1 VYTLEGMTAIVT
13 GGASGI
19 GAGIVTE
26 LARHG
31 ARVLVV
37 DLDLSRAEG
46 VARTSG
52 AGTAPFRAN
61 VTRSDE
67 VDAAVAEARRL
78 FDRIDILVNVAGGS
92 LVREVRHMLES
103 EWQDMID
110 LNLKSVFL
118 CCRAAIPIMDT
129 QGSGRIVN
137 VASNL
142 SVTGGAGRAH
152 YAAAKAGVIALT
164 KSLALELATSNIT
177 VNAVAPGPTE
187 SPRVRP
193 LFSDEEWAALERSI
207 PMGRVGQPV
216 DVARVVTFLAS
227 DAAAYVTGQT
237 IHVNGGFV
245 MP

>member
-1 VYTLEGMTAIVT
+1 MYTLEGRTAIVT
-13 GGASGI
+13 GGGSGI
-19 GAGIVTE
+19 GAGVVTE
-26 LARHG
+26 LALHG

-37 DLDLSRAEG
+37 DLDLSHAEG

-52 AGTAPFRAN
+52 ANTAPFRAD
-61 VTRSDE
+61 VTRSED
-67 VDAAVAEARRL
+67 VGAVVAEARRL
-78 FDRIDILVNVAGGS
+78 FDRIDVLVNVAGGS

-103 EWQDMID
+103 EWQHMVD

-118 CCRAAIPIMDT
+118 CCRAAIPIMET

-142 SVTGGAGRAH
+142 AVTGGAGRAH

-164 KSLALELATSNIT
+164 KSLALELAASNIT

-227 DAAAYVTGQT
+227 DAAAYVTGQI

>member
-1 VYTLEGMTAIVT
+1 VYTLEGTTAIVT

-31 ARVLVV
+31 ARVLIV
-37 DLDLSRAEG
+37 DIDLSRAES

-52 AGTAPFRAN
+52 VGTAPFRAD
-61 VTRSDE
+61 VTRSDD
-67 VDAAVAEARRL
+67 VGAVVAEARRL
-78 FDRIDILVNVAGGS
+78 FDRIDVLVNVAGGS
-92 LVREVRHMLES
+92 LVREVRHMVES
-103 EWQDMID
+103 EWQHMVDF
-110 LNLKSVFL
+110 NLKSVFL
-118 CCRAAIPIMDT
+118 CCRAAIPIMET
-129 QGSGRIVN
+129 QGGGRIVN

-142 SVTGGAGRAH
+142 AVTGGVGRAH

-164 KSLALELATSNIT
+164 KSLALELAPSNIT
-177 VNAVAPGPTE
+177 VNVVAPGPTE

-193 LFSDEEWAALERSI
+193 LFTDEEWAALERSI
-207 PMGRVGQPV
+207 PMQRVGQPL

-227 DAAAYVTGQT
+227 DAAAYMTGQT
-237 IHVNGGFV
+237 LHVNGGLI